1 MRPIVPWLS
10 RAAVWLLAPG
20 LLGVVAYSVQFSSET
35 SVSGYW
41 PAAVAGAEIFLV
53 FSCGVAATAAAWEGK
68 RYRAGAAFIQTSSR
82 SSATIFADHLW
93 TPLAAGILLQAV
105 AVALMSRDTWGAP
118 GAPSPLVGL
127 TFASILFFHTCI
139 GFAIG
144 RWLPPVA
151 SLPLSLLASY
161 SWLGFSWAVDYFPPR
176 YLAGLVM
183 SDCCSVETSLDPRA
197 PIIATAFSAF
207 AGVGLLI
214 IAIARR
220 TSGDRLHRFGVQI
233 GASLFVVVTVVALVS
248 GSGLGAAP
256 IIERPQAESICS
268 GNRPTIC
275 LFPEQRA
282 DGDSKA
288 VIRKAA
294 ENLSH
299 SGITIQPSIRASNAP
314 SSPDDLNMI
323 VQVRMTDADLVHS
336 LTTSVLG
343 DAEVAYCESERDDA
357 ERLND
362 AAVANRWLIDVA
374 ARGIVDADRVEPA
387 LEMNNPSALREL
399 RKAPASAQAA
409 WVTATVHRLTDCSI
423 GHIAVPAA

>member
-1 MRPIVPWLS
+1 MRPIIPWRS
-10 RAAVWLLAPG
+10 RAAVWLLVPG
-20 LLGVVAYSVQFSSET
+20 LLGVVVYSVQFSSET
-35 SVSGYW
+35 SVAGYW
-41 PAAVAGAEIFLV
+41 PAAIAGSAIFLV
-53 FSCGVAATAAAWEGK
+53 FSCGAAATAGAREG
-68 RYRAGAAFIQTSSR
+68 RRHRSGASAIESSSR
-82 SSATIFADHLW
+82 SSAAVLADHLW

-105 AVALMSRDTWGAP
+105 AIVLMSRDTWGAP
-118 GAPSPLVGL
+118 GGPSPLVGL
-127 TFASILFFHTCI
+127 AFASILFFHTCI

-183 SDCCSVETSLDPRA
+183 ADCCSVETSLDPRA
-197 PIIATAFSAF
+197 PTIATVFSAL
-207 AGVGLLI
+207 AGVSLLI
-214 IAIARR
+214 MAVARR

-233 GASLFVVVTVVALVS
+233 GAASFAVVTVIALVS

-256 IIERPQAESICS
+256 ITERPQSQSVCN
-268 GNRPTIC
+268 GHRPTIC

-282 DGDSKA
+282 DGDSVA

-294 ENLSH
+294 ENLSR
-299 SGITIQPSIRASNAP
+299 SGITMQSTIRASNAR
-314 SSPDDLNMI
+314 STQDDLNMI

-343 DAEVAYCESERDDA
+343 DAEVAFCESEPDDT

-362 AAVANRWLIDVA
+362 AGVANRWLIDVA
-374 ARGIVDADRVEPA
+374 AHGIVDADRVEPA
-387 LEMNNPSALREL
+387 LEMDDHSLLREL
-399 RKAPASAQAA
+399 RNAPASAQAA
-409 WVTATVHRLTDCSI
+409 WVNATIHRLTDCSI